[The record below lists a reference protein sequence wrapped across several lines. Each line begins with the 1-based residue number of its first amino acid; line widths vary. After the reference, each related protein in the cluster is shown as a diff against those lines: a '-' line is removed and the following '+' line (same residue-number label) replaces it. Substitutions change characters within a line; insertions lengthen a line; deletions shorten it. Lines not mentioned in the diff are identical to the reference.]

1 MLYLG
6 LCLLVVIA
14 LLLYMWKVAHEN
26 NVLSHQLSLQGEQ
39 EKVRLFFISDVHL
52 RKISKKMIAQLQGHH
67 FDAVIIGGDF
77 ADSRT
82 PIDRIHGNLTLLT
95 SLGPT
100 YFIWGNNDR
109 EIGEERLKDIL
120 QAYHVQ
126 IIVNDAVQLP
136 LKNSF
141 WLSAIEDTTVKEYSF
156 EKAFAKIGEQDLV
169 VFIAHNPEVFAK
181 VRAKFRANLMMG
193 GHLHGGQI
201 RFGPYGV
208 HPIGSYRRRDGVM
221 TLVSNGYGT
230 TLVPFR
236 FGAKPQCHI
245 IDIDISSK

>member
-6 LCLLVVIA
+6 LFLLVVIA

-82 PIDRIHGNLTLLT
+82 PIERIHENLTLLT

-100 YFIWGNNDR
+100 YFIWGGNNDR
-109 EIGEERLKDIL
+109 EIGGEERLKDIL

-136 LKNSF
+136 LKNRF

-156 EKAFAKIGEQDLV
+156 EKAFAKIGDQDLV
-169 VFIAHNPEVFAK
+169 VFIAHNPGGVFAK
-181 VRAKFRANLMMG
+181 VRTKFRADLMMG
-193 GHLHGGQI
+193 GDIYTEGKSDSAHMVSIQM
-201 RFGPYGV
+201 V
-208 HPIGSYRRRDGVM
+208 PIVDVM
-221 TLVSNGYGT
+221 VL
-230 TLVPFR
+230 
-236 FGAKPQCHI
+236 
-245 IDIDISSK
+245 